1 MFYICSFIK
10 KAVSYF
16 REELSLMKSNEYFL
30 SNSKV
35 PGCVLG
41 IGMKNIDNLK
51 QIIRE
56 K

>member
-1 MFYICSFIK
+1 
-10 KAVSYF
+10 
-16 REELSLMKSNEYFL
+16 MKSNEYFL

-56 K
+56 KQDKAGRNEMGQQ